1 MQKKKEKRSYKGFVR
16 CPQCPADPEE
26 KIIFLKNGPY
36 PAFFCSFSLFSH
48 DKYSTNTVNEKA
60 QMACL
65 GLELGAAGW

>member
-1 MQKKKEKRSYKGFVR
+1 MDVYVAAIHS
-16 CPQCPADPEE
+16 
-26 KIIFLKNGPY
+26 ILFLTKFFFLNGPN
-36 PAFFCSFSLFSH
+36 PASFCLFSLFSH